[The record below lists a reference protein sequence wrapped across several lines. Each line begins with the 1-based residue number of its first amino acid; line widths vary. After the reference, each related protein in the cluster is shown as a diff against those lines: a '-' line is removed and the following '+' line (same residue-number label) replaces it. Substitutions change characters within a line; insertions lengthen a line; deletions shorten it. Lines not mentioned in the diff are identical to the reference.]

1 MPPNY
6 TAKKISSQEE
16 LLEYMKEVGGTIV
29 LGKDIESMF
38 PPSSEVLKIDIIE
51 EPKDLKTV
59 LPSCDVEVPKNAVND
74 DLFLPVRTISKFPD
88 CVTAP

>member
-1 MPPNY
+1 
-6 TAKKISSQEE
+6 
-16 LLEYMKEVGGTIV
+16 MKEVGGTIV

-51 EPKDLKTV
+51 EPKDLKTI